1 MKRLFVLAV
10 AAFAVLATSLSA
22 QTPLQSQSTAQRKVI
37 ETLPQK
43 DGKILSVEEA
53 MKMSFSVARHTRKY
67 IQRPVARSPYTEKGG
82 DIYFKGKR
90 ILTGGSGIVYGQTV
104 SRNEFNISHGLFVCP
119 NPSDT
124 AFPPL
129 AFYRKDESRVSD
141 FPLLDIRT
149 CKLNNIKYP
158 MNGQPS
164 ERVELGVYDPR
175 SESVIYLNVTDFDEE
190 RYLTNVSW
198 GGDRYL
204 YVQVLN
210 RPQHEMHLNM
220 YDARDGRFVKT
231 ILTESN
237 DAWVE
242 PYDYLHFPSADP
254 CTFIYAS
261 DNRDGF
267 KNLYLADTSGAVR
280 RIVPT
285 DADIRF
291 QTFRNSYLYYTSSE
305 ISPSQQH
312 LFRVKISWKKG
323 RTGAA
328 AARIGKP
335 ERLTPER
342 GWHDIAFTE
351 NGFVDTYSSF
361 STPRQACLRDN
372 DGKVVETIC
381 GPQNPLEGY
390 AQCSVEFGT
399 VPSADGLYENH
410 YRLFKPLDFDP
421 SKKYPLILYV
431 YGGPHS
437 QGANDT
443 FMGGIRI
450 WEMVMAQH
458 GYVVYIQEN
467 RGTQYHGSAYEKAIN
482 RNCGKEE
489 MKDQMV
495 GVRSLMAEPWVDET
509 RVGVHGWSYGG
520 FMTLS
525 LATTYPDVF
534 KVAVAGGPVI
544 DWRWYEIMYGERY
557 MDTEATNKEGFEST
571 SLINKAPNLKAKT
584 LIIQGAEDSTVVP
597 YNALSFIQKCVDNA
611 IPVDYFT
618 FPKAPHNMSGTDRVY
633 LYNILTDYFCKN
645 L

>member
-1 MKRLFVLAV
+1 MKRIVALAAV
-10 AAFAVLATSLSA
+10 AAFTLTAALAQPQAV
-22 QTPLQSQSTAQRKVI
+22 AQRTVI
-37 ETLPQK
+37 ETLDQK
-43 DGKILSVEEA
+43 DGRIMSVEEA
-53 MKMSFSVARHTRKY
+53 MKISFSIASKTRKF
-67 IQRPVARSPYTEKGG
+67 ISAPASRSPYSSRGGDLYFRDSLILKGG
-82 DIYFKGKR
+82 N
-90 ILTGGSGIVYGQTV
+90 GIAYGESV

-119 NPSDT
+119 SPADT
-124 AFPPL
+124 ALPLL

-141 FPLLDIRT
+141 FPLLDIRK
-149 CKLNNIKYP
+149 CKLNSIKYP
-158 MNGQPS
+158 MNGQVS
-164 ERVELGVYDPR
+164 ERISVGIYDPAKR
-175 SESVIYLNVTDFDEE
+175 SKLYLRVDDFDDE
-190 RYLTNVSW
+190 RYLTNVTW
-198 GGDRYL
+198 GGDKYI
-204 YVQVLN
+204 YIQVLD
-210 RPQHEMHLNM
+210 RAQHNMHLNM
-220 YDARDGRFVKT
+220 YSVEDGSKIKT
-231 ILTESN
+231 ILTEN
-237 DAWVE
+237 NEAWVE
-242 PYDYLHFPSADP
+242 PYDYLHFPSEDP

-261 DNRDGF
+261 DNRDGY
-267 KNLYLADTSGAVR
+267 KNLYLADTAGTVR

-291 QTFRNSYLYYTSSE
+291 KTFINGYLYYLSSE
-305 ISPSQQH
+305 VSPAEQH

-323 RTGAA
+323 KTGAA

-335 ERLTPER
+335 ERLTKER
-342 GWHDIAFTE
+342 GWHDIAFTKD
-351 NGFVDTYSSF
+351 GYVDTYSSF
-361 STPRQACLRDN
+361 STPRQAALYDN
-372 DGKVVETIC
+372 DGKLVEKIC
-381 GPQNPLEGY
+381 EPRNPLDGY

-399 VPSADGLYENH
+399 VPSADGKYRNH

-437 QGANDT
+437 QGANDS

-450 WEMVMAQH
+450 WEMVMAQR
-458 GYVVYIQEN
+458 GYVVYVQEN
-467 RGTQYHGSAYEKAIN
+467 RGTLYHGSDYEKAIN

-557 MDTEATNKEGFEST
+557 MDTEATNKEGLEST
-571 SLINKAPNLKAKT
+571 SLINKATGLKAKT
-584 LIIQGAEDSTVVP
+584 LIIQGAVDSTVVP
-597 YNALSFIQKCVDNA
+597 HNALSFIQKCVDNA

-618 FPKAPHNMSGTDRVY
+618 FPKAPHNMMGTDRVY
-633 LYNILTDYFCKN
+633 LYNILTNYFTEN